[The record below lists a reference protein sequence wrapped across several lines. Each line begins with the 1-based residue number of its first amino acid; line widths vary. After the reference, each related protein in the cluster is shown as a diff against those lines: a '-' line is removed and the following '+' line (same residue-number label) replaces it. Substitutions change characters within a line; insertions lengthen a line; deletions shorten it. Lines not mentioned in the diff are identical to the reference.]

1 MMQIIRIALSLEA
14 MQNEPKLVAGKCP
27 HTEIQSCSNRRTDTN
42 ESALPEV
49 SYNVQ
54 IIATFYEPL
63 NVNIERLLKAQEK
76 GQTRCFIEVQSSS
89 RRSNE
94 TIICIPNKAFLPEEK
109 TDFYLLQH
117 PVTAYANKPF
127 TKNKTVD
134 GNKKKRQKHCRPGGQ
149 LLMGPMS
156 IIRVPKFISR
166 VLAVLLKKQ
175 IEQRPK
181 GQMHWKNI
189 GVNATDPPFGAI
201 ASPSMELR
209 RTPYRRCPGNHAT
222 LGVQIAPCTHS
233 RMTPSPVAGVDF

>member
-89 RRSNE
+89 RSKTPAASPRSNPRLNMQDQE
-94 TIICIPNKAFLPEEK
+94 RDADYVFNL
-109 TDFYLLQH
+109 
-117 PVTAYANKPF
+117 YAESNTEFSFKE
-127 TKNKTVD
+127 N
-134 GNKKKRQKHCRPGGQ
+134 
-149 LLMGPMS
+149 
-156 IIRVPKFISR
+156 
-166 VLAVLLKKQ
+166 
-175 IEQRPK
+175 
-181 GQMHWKNI
+181 
-189 GVNATDPPFGAI
+189 
-201 ASPSMELR
+201 
-209 RTPYRRCPGNHAT
+209 
-222 LGVQIAPCTHS
+222 
-233 RMTPSPVAGVDF
+233 